1 MQKNLGMV
9 ENSGLV
15 KLNKRSAL
23 NKPKIIMDFEN
34 ELDDTIGSDEGLMD
48 DGDDVPPG
56 GVDEEK
62 DGLGDED
69 EEEEVEGD
77 E

>member
-1 MQKNLGMV
+1 MV

-34 ELDDTIGSDEGLMD
+34 ELDDVIGGDEGLLD
-48 DGDDVPPG
+48 DSDEILPG
-56 GVDEEK
+56 GAAADK

-69 EEEEVEGD
+69 EEEEEEVGGD